1 MLSKYTIPE
10 LKKLVS
16 THKKQHCPSVSKMN
30 KKDLVDFV
38 SNMGIIPPEKEER
51 KATKKTEK
59 QEVEEKVGFED
70 RLNSKEEKQWKMLVA
85 EIADVKTFDD
95 EKLKLSS
102 KQMTLLKDLY
112 NRVSD
117 KRREKLLKEIAGYY
131 KVGRKD
137 EVAGIIKKLNIKVE
151 KKQKS

>member
-1 MLSKYTIPE
+1 
-10 LKKLVS
+10 
-16 THKKQHCPSVSKMN
+16 
-30 KKDLVDFV
+30 
-38 SNMGIIPPEKEER
+38 
-51 KATKKTEK
+51 
-59 QEVEEKVGFED
+59 
-70 RLNSKEEKQWKMLVA
+70 MLVA
-85 EIADVKTFDD
+85 EIADVKTFTD

-131 KVGRKD
+131 KILRKD